1 MEIRIER
8 ADDVSVDASKR
19 QYLLIGRG
27 AETAVEHMHCVPTVR
42 TEQLDGGAGKPLVE
56 QDSNHAVSSRSI

>member
-8 ADDVSVDASKR
+8 ADDISVGASKR

-27 AETAVEHMHCVPTVR
+27 AETAVEDMHCIPTVR
-42 TEQLDGGAGKPLVE
+42 AEQLDGGAGKPLVE
-56 QDSNHAVSSRSI
+56 QDSNHAISSRSI